1 MFLKAL
7 SLVQNTDPFVNS
19 PLVESSLTLSL
30 FIEQDAIIVI
40 CSVVDAIDY
49 LYHGIIIKYAF
60 LSLSHSP
67 PLRTSSTITM
77 TLTVTVTLSTLACE
91 SSILFAYSL
100 LIFSQRKTPLF
111 SQQTTYLL

>member
-60 LSLSHSP
+60 LSLS
-67 PLRTSSTITM
+67 
-77 TLTVTVTLSTLACE
+77 LS
-91 SSILFAYSL
+91 FPSL
-100 LIFSQRKTPLF
+100 ENIFYYHNDPNSDSDIVYF
-111 SQQTTYLL
+111 GM